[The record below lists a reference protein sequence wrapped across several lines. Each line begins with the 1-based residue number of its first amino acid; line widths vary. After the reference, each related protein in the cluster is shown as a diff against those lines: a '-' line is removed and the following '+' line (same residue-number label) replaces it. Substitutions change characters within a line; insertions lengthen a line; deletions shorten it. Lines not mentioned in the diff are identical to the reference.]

1 LPPATIKTPD
11 GSGKSNHISQDQC
24 PCIGRRNAGLRIN
37 YNPIQSARRFAIEQS
52 DDVIGWRSS
61 ALVAPA

>member
-1 LPPATIKTPD
+1 
-11 GSGKSNHISQDQC
+11 
-24 PCIGRRNAGLRIN
+24 LRIN

>member
-1 LPPATIKTPD
+1 MHRTAE
-11 GSGKSNHISQDQC
+11 
-24 PCIGRRNAGLRIN
+24 RGLAHHF
-37 YNPIQSARRFAIEQS
+37 NPIQSARRYAMEQS